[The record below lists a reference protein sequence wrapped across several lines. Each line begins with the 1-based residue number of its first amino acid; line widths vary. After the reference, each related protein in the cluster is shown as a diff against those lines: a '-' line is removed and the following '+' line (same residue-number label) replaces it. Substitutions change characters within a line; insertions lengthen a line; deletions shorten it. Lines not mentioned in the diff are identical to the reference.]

1 MKTLQLIKNRFFL
14 KKHTPLPSTMELLK
28 NLYPQVDWKRVEF
41 FEGLPW
47 FTGIIAPFVTAQA
60 LPHFYS
66 FSKYRIYLI
75 RFDESRAQCL
85 ADIVHEGFHVL
96 QAMQFSKG
104 YGLGFLRGL
113 MVYYNALFLR
123 HGYRLNPFEVPAYD
137 QEFRFLDYCNKH
149 GYHGISPQL
158 NYSALQKIAREAT
171 LIHVEHPFK
180 YKENFIFLSGSFVF
194 CLLIALAKPVFD
206 IAMYII
212 TRFVPDKKG

>member
-1 MKTLQLIKNRFFL
+1 MYCFECNSQKNELKNSRNFYSQTSSRRHQNFKRSFEMKTLQLIKNRFFL

-123 HGYRLNPFEVPAYD
+123 H
-137 QEFRFLDYCNKH
+137 
-149 GYHGISPQL
+149 
-158 NYSALQKIAREAT
+158 
-171 LIHVEHPFK
+171 
-180 YKENFIFLSGSFVF
+180 
-194 CLLIALAKPVFD
+194 
-206 IAMYII
+206 
-212 TRFVPDKKG
+212 